1 MGMDS
6 PPAVDPFR
14 LSRRHLHA
22 LVEDAMLAPGPV
34 LRRAHEAPV
43 QRYLL
48 VRKLA
53 ARGSLE
59 MARAEC
65 LELSRSL
72 TKGATR

>member
-1 MGMDS
+1 
-6 PPAVDPFR
+6 
-14 LSRRHLHA
+14 
-22 LVEDAMLAPGPV
+22 MLAPGPV